1 MTDGIR
7 EYIIS
12 IIAASVVCAICKGI
26 TSKSASSKI
35 VHILCGIFL
44 LFTFLGPL
52 KKIDLLDMTG
62 VFRWNESIST
72 DAVQRGEALTHSAM
86 AEIISAEIA
95 SYVLERAD
103 ALGAEVRIQVVLND
117 EDIPAPVGIELE
129 GQVSPY
135 VRSQLEAFIQENIGL
150 GREAIRWIGLQ

>member
-1 MTDGIR
+1 
-7 EYIIS
+7 
-12 IIAASVVCAICKGI
+12 
-26 TSKSASSKI
+26 
-35 VHILCGIFL
+35 
-44 LFTFLGPL
+44 
-52 KKIDLLDMTG
+52 MTG